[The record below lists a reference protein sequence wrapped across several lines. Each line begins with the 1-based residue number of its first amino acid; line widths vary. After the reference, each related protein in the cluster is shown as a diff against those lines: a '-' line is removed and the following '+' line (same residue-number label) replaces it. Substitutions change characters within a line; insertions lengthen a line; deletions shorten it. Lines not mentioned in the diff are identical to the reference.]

1 MLEAC
6 VRDQDSGS
14 TPILCCRYTSQRQ
27 GVQKVIDDV
36 IETLP
41 YLWGRKGGGWFV
53 FRVPEGPEHP
63 PLPYS

>member
-6 VRDQDSGS
+6 VRDQDSGF
-14 TPILCCRYTSQRQ
+14 TPILCCRCTSQRQ

-41 YLWGRKGGGWFV
+41 YLGGGGGV
-53 FRVPEGPEHP
+53 VVCV
-63 PLPYS
+63 